1 MTAFYTERLSHRL
14 LEEQDIAFAASLYQ
28 DPKVMRK
35 IATSFSKEKSERSM
49 MAAVKAHNGSVLK
62 LCVWLISERT
72 TGRPVGIQM
81 LNWKTP
87 GSKSA
92 EAGIMLHPS
101 ANGKQF
107 AFEAVGAMLDVG
119 FHIYHLDH
127 IYAQFNTTNI
137 PVAKFV
143 KKLGFTTLVPSKK
156 DSPSDCSIYRDDWQ
170 RLVQPSLTLEA

>member
-14 LEEQDIAFAASLYQ
+14 LEEQDVAFAASLYQ
-28 DPKVMRK
+28 DPKVMRE

-49 MAAVKAHNGSVLK
+49 VAAVKAHNGSVLK
-62 LCVWLISERT
+62 LCVWLISERI

-81 LNWKTP
+81 LNWKTA

-92 EAGIMLHPS
+92 EAGIMLHPT

-143 KKLGFTTLVPSKK
+143 KTWFHYIFAKRKE
-156 DSPSDCSIYRDDWQ
+156 SPSDCSIYRDDWQ
-170 RLVQPSLTLEA
+170 RLVQPTLTQQT